1 MSDCTRTETGAE
13 PVQASPPRARQR
25 RLARMSKAAENL
37 RRGPGL
43 ARFTGVA
50 LTCLLAGVCLLLVC
64 AAAQADQPAGLF
76 AQGFDALQGRAA
88 AGSGSGLIDV
98 GWPVK
103 VLLLFVAFLAA
114 LLFCF
119 LVVFPSLLRKSKPW
133 WPLSA
138 YGFCLSLLLTCTF
151 LAALLLFW
159 DSLVMGGPGPKS
171 WFQVWGGRILLT
183 FIWLLVASVILS
195 VCRSPR
201 AREAASALKN
211 PRK

>member
-1 MSDCTRTETGAE
+1 MNDCTKTQGQNNSAASGGADI
-13 PVQASPPRARQR
+13 PVCHAGRAR
-25 RLARMSKAAENL
+25 LAA
-37 RRGPGL
+37 
-43 ARFTGVA
+43 VA
-50 LTCLLAGVCLLLVC
+50 LACLLTAACLLLVSMP
-64 AAAQADQPAGLF
+64 AQADQPAGLF

-88 AGSGSGLIDV
+88 AGSGSGLIDI

-114 LLFCF
+114 VLFCF
-119 LVVFPSLLRKSKPW
+119 LVVFPNLLRKSKPW

-151 LAALLLFW
+151 FAALLLFW

-183 FIWLLVASVILS
+183 SVWLLTTSVILS

-201 AREAASALKN
+201 ARESALALRNLK
-211 PRK
+211 K